1 LPNSRLPQ
9 LKNRLDLTRLA
20 ELDRQFCEF
29 AKLQRGSTPRCGWT
43 KTIRLALGMSSK
55 ALGVRL
61 GMTAQGVRKLEQGEA
76 NGTLSLNTLIRLAH
90 GLDCEV
96 HYMFVP
102 RSSLIEQV
110 LRQTHEVAG
119 IEVPATSR
127 VTEMLRDVEA
137 LDALSV
143 LLAQVNKRGLW

>member
-1 LPNSRLPQ
+1 
-9 LKNRLDLTRLA
+9 
-20 ELDRQFCEF
+20 
-29 AKLQRGSTPRCGWT
+29 
-43 KTIRLALGMSSK
+43 MSSK

-76 NGTLSLNTLIRLAH
+76 NGTLSLNTLTRLAN

-119 IEVPATSR
+119 VEVPTMPSIA
-127 VTEMLRDVEA
+127 EMLRDVEA

>member
-1 LPNSRLPQ
+1 
-9 LKNRLDLTRLA
+9 
-20 ELDRQFCEF
+20 
-29 AKLQRGSTPRCGWT
+29 
-43 KTIRLALGMSSK
+43 
-55 ALGVRL
+55 
-61 GMTAQGVRKLEQGEA
+61 MTAQGVRKLEQGEA

>member
-1 LPNSRLPQ
+1 
-9 LKNRLDLTRLA
+9 
-20 ELDRQFCEF
+20 
-29 AKLQRGSTPRCGWT
+29 
-43 KTIRLALGMSSK
+43 MSSK

-76 NGTLSLNTLIRLAH
+76 NGTLSLNTLVRLAH

-102 RSSLIEQV
+102 RSSLLEQV

-119 IEVPATSR
+119 IEVPAASR